1 MRLYRVRRYLERTGG
16 EQTRTARAYYQRH
29 QRARRS
35 VMAEAVVFKVCL
47 KKMKKEKKKKAVA
60 VAFECSVFLTD
71 SSYMFVCV

>member
-29 QRARRS
+29 QRARRL

-47 KKMKKEKKKKAVA
+47 KKMKKEEKKAVA

>member
-16 EQTRTARAYYQRH
+16 EQTRTARAYYKRH

-47 KKMKKEKKKKAVA
+47 KKMKKGKKAVA

-71 SSYMFVCV
+71 SSYMFVCVLV

>member
-29 QRARRS
+29 QRARRL

-47 KKMKKEKKKKAVA
+47 KKMKKGEKKAVA

>member
-47 KKMKKEKKKKAVA
+47 KKMKKEKKKAVA

-71 SSYMFVCV
+71 SSYVCV

>member
-47 KKMKKEKKKKAVA
+47 KKMKKEKKKAMA

-71 SSYMFVCV
+71 SSYVCV

>member
-16 EQTRTARAYYQRH
+16 EQTPTARAYYQRH
-29 QRARRS
+29 QRARRL

-47 KKMKKEKKKKAVA
+47 KKMKKEKKKAVA

>member
-1 MRLYRVRRYLERTGG
+1 MRLYRVRRYLECTGG

-29 QRARRS
+29 QRARRL

-47 KKMKKEKKKKAVA
+47 KKMKKEKKKAVA

-71 SSYMFVCV
+71 SSYVCV